1 METSPMNMEQIVAV
15 ITLLGFGV
23 SGLIFL
29 WKVFKTSRNFMKEFE
44 GCKDTIKYIKSEL
57 SPNGG
62 SSIKDVVN
70 KLSITCD
77 RIEVRQKLLDQR
89 SKAALHYQ
97 TKPLFEIDRSG
108 NFTWCNEAFRELA
121 ELNDGECQG
130 SDWIAVIDED
140 ERENFLKELQSCL
153 KMCRK
158 LDITT
163 VSVNGSTIHFMGY
176 PYRIGRGLHEGF
188 LIHLKKEN

>member
-1 METSPMNMEQIVAV
+1 MTHLETIVAI
-15 ITLLGFGV
+15 ITLLGFGI

-29 WKVFKTSRNFMKEFE
+29 WKVFKTSRVFMQDHNELKEA
-44 GCKDTIKYIKSEL
+44 IRVIKSEVT
-57 SPNGG
+57 PNGG
-62 SSIKDVVN
+62 SSLKDVVT
-70 KLSITCD
+70 KLKITCD

-97 TKPLFEIDRSG
+97 KKPLFEIDRSG
-108 NFTWCNEAFRELA
+108 NLTWCNEAFRELA
-121 ELNDGECQG
+121 ELNDGDCRG

-140 ERENFLKELQSCL
+140 ERENFVKELNSCL

-158 LDITT
+158 LDIET

-176 PYRIGRGLHEGF
+176 PYRIGKGLHEGF
-188 LIHLKKEN
+188 LIHLKRGELK